1 MEIWDSKT
9 PLWIFSHENCFP
21 PFGRDTQTYFLL
33 NSPLSQEK
41 LRTQVSKILL
51 WLLENARYHNL
62 TLQKSY
68 CAIFM
73 SFIFVLFRRLCISK
87 RQEEKYGSSN

>member
-21 PFGRDTQTYFLL
+21 RFGEGYSNLFSFKFTFEPRKVKKTSFQNF
-33 NSPLSQEK
+33 
-41 LRTQVSKILL
+41 I
-51 WLLENARYHNL
+51 ENARYHNL